1 MQNDRYLIY
10 KVTIPRNY
18 YNQEIEDKIK
28 WFDEGYLQTSVTG
41 FLNLKKDGYYKNPIT
56 ITAVNNTYSIHPG
69 SHRYVLNKVDPTM
82 PELYGL
88 VIDRYGTTKSMIEDT
103 FQCEAKIYEKDF
115 IGYFQ
120 YKNKVVNSHL
130 TIGHGVK
137 PFQGTN
143 KMPGDPEY
151 DYPNFHSFY
160 NFYNNMLLGSTEKVR
175 LLHNGKRILDLGIGE
190 KVTAEKEV
198 KDFSEFGK
206 AVLEYFVDQDL
217 L

>member
-28 WFDEGYLQTSVTG
+28 WFDESYLRTSAIG

-56 ITAVNNTYSIHPG
+56 IIAVNNAYSIHPG
-69 SHRYVLNKVDPTM
+69 SHRYVLNRVDSTM

-103 FQCEAKIYEKDF
+103 FQCEAKIYEEDF

-130 TIGHGVK
+130 TIGHGIK
-137 PFQGTN
+137 PFQDTN
-143 KMPGDPEY
+143 KIPSDPDY
-151 DYPNFHSFY
+151 DPRNFHIFS
-160 NFYNNMLLGSTEKVR
+160 NSMLLGSTEKVR
-175 LLHNGKRILDLGIGE
+175 FLHNGKRILDLGLGE
-190 KVTAEKEV
+190 KVTVEKEV

-206 AVLEYFVDQDL
+206 AVLEYFAD
-217 L
+217 